1 MNYKALGS
9 VTFLLFVSLPVS
21 ANAVLDL
28 FFPPKKWNQ
37 QCKDLANDL
46 ISQNGIENVAS
57 KNPDYLKNLKILE
70 EKRGEYRRALAKQG
84 DWNALDEKVKELNE
98 LIEKVIDRQIT
109 SLEKDVER
117 LSRRDSARDKLR
129 AEAAGA
135 QLPGLR
141 TLRGKKRR
149 ELNQLS
155 MKREAARL
163 RFNKLPATQPL
174 LNEIIRLDA
183 DTKGHWLFEQLAG
196 RNGKVDVQAYQ
207 GKAPFFVYSD
217 GGRFLGYRKALGGG
231 ASIFVTLN
239 SDCSPKQKAFASD
252 SEPGTSMINAQLCS
266 QRPQY
271 SQLLRK
277 YTANGKPAES
287 RQQIMEFFE
296 STDSLAQSP
305 EALSMADL
313 DRACVAMYPE
323 TQGQVPTG
331 DAVGTAR

>member
-9 VTFLLFVSLPVS
+9 LALILFIGLPIS
-21 ANAVLDL
+21 ANPILDL
-28 FFPPKKWNQ
+28 FFPPAKWNQ

-46 ISQNGIENVAS
+46 ISQNGIENVGS
-57 KNPDYLKNLKILE
+57 RNPDYLKNLKVLE
-70 EKRGEYRRALAKQG
+70 EKRAEYRRALAKRS
-84 DWNALDEKVKELNE
+84 DWKALDDKVKELNE
-98 LIEKVIDRQIT
+98 IIEKVLDRQIAT
-109 SLEKDVER
+109 LEKDVER
-117 LSRRDSARDKLR
+117 LARRDSARDKLR
-129 AEAAGA
+129 AEAAAA

-155 MKREAARL
+155 IKREAARVT
-163 RFNKLPATQPL
+163 FNELPATQPL
-174 LNEIIRLDA
+174 LTEIIRLDA

-207 GKAPFFVYSD
+207 GKAPFYVYSD

-231 ASIFVTLN
+231 ASLFVTLN
-239 SDCSPKQKAFASD
+239 SDCSPKQKAFASN
-252 SEPGTSMINAQLCS
+252 SEIGTSMINAQLCS

-277 YTANGKPAES
+277 YTANGKPADS
-287 RQQIMEFFE
+287 RKQIMEFFE

-305 EALSMADL
+305 ETLTMADL

-323 TQGQVPTG
+323 TQGQVPPR
-331 DAVGTAR
+331 DPVGSAR